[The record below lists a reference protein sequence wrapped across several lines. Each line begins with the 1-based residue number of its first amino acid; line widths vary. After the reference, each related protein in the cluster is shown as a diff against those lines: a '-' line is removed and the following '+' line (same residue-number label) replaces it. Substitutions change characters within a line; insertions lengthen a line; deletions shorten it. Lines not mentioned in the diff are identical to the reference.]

1 MADESCPLSAGTVI
15 WFGSLEFKA
24 TGNGY
29 DLELLPPRTDPD
41 APTPQPRRRRRSCSA
56 RDNRAWNG

>member
-1 MADESCPLSAGTVI
+1 MVDESRLLSVDTVI
-15 WFGSLEFKA
+15 WFGSLEFRA

-41 APTPQPRRRRRSCSA
+41 ALAP
-56 RDNRAWNG
+56 